1 MQTVANPTL
10 SRKPAKAFRATLRD
24 EAGTLAKVDGEIL
37 FFNDVTGAILTIEP
51 EDCVWL
57 CVLGEIGL
65 ADTQQLMDRLHGGA
79 ARIAC
84 TRLQEVA

>member
-1 MQTVANPTL
+1 MTSVAQSP
-10 SRKPAKAFRATLRD
+10 SKIFQATLRD
-24 EAGTLAKVDGEIL
+24 EAGTLAKIDGEIL
-37 FFNDVTGAILTIEP
+37 FFNDETGAIVAIEP

-65 ADTQQLMDRLHGGA
+65 ADAQALADRRRGGY

-84 TRLQEVA
+84 DRRQEVA